1 MFSAKEDCEGKAPPT
16 RSVQPVVSGTR
27 NGVPLRGRGSGAPS
41 GGSRPLWLRPEQPVV
56 SRLPRSGRAP
66 SPHSPRP
73 GNQNPP
79 CLRGPATSVSELRQD
94 GLQMRPPVLTR
105 PGSSSEG
112 RKDRSQRRSQRQGL
126 VRAPHHTEVGFPS
139 PLRPLPSCLPHGTPS
154 PQGTTAWSLRT
165 RSKCPRLRVQPEGVP

>member
-66 SPHSPRP
+66 SRHSPRP
-73 GNQNPP
+73 GHQNPP
-79 CLRGPATSVSELRQD
+79 CLRRPATSVSELRQD

-112 RKDRSQRRSQRQGL
+112 RKDRREEKPASGAGARTPPHRGRLPQPS
-126 VRAPHHTEVGFPS
+126 APPSILPS
-139 PLRPLPSCLPHGTPS
+139 PWNSQSSRHHSLEPPH
-154 PQGTTAWSLRT
+154 Q
-165 RSKCPRLRVQPEGVP
+165 KCPRLRAQPEGVP